1 MRLPCNWSHL
11 TLSGTT
17 CYCANSLSI
26 APCNSPGLPACS
38 SQLAYPMECTSPCS
52 GDSSYQCGNALV
64 LNLYASIKS
73 PIPIIGRA
81 KLPSSSSANSVA
93 LMSNT
98 NSATPTSSTGTP
110 MVTTSTP
117 YPETTSA
124 SSSSDN
130 GYSTSTIYETQLI
143 TITSCA
149 PTITHC
155 PARNTSMSMVSRPV
169 AIVIYST
176 EWITISSCAAVVTD
190 CPYRVSTRMVPVTT
204 VTLHGNPPSP
214 TPKGNTIMPTAIPT
228 PGNGGVV
235 PGNGGV
241 VPGNGTAL
249 SHSPITIVSGTTGN
263 GLVWSSFVAVGF
275 VFVGMFWA

>member
-1 MRLPCNWSHL
+1 
-11 TLSGTT
+11 
-17 CYCANSLSI
+17 
-26 APCNSPGLPACS
+26 
-38 SQLAYPMECTSPCS
+38 
-52 GDSSYQCGNALV
+52 
-64 LNLYASIKS
+64 
-73 PIPIIGRA
+73 
-81 KLPSSSSANSVA
+81 

-235 PGNGGV
+235 PGNG
-241 VPGNGTAL
+241 TAP

>member
-1 MRLPCNWSHL
+1 MRLPCNCTRL

-26 APCNSPGLPACS
+26 APCNSPGWPSYCGG
-38 SQLAYPMECTSPCS
+38 QLAYPMECTSPCS

-64 LNLYASIKS
+64 LNLYAFTGS
-73 PIPIIGRA
+73 PIPLVGRA
-81 KLPSSSSANSVA
+81 ELPSSSSANSVA
-93 LMSNT
+93 LTSNSG
-98 NSATPTSSTGTP
+98 SATPTSSTGTP
-110 MVTTSTP
+110 MVTTSTS
-117 YPETTSA
+117 YPGTTSA
-124 SSSSDN
+124 STSSNDH
-130 GYSTSTIYETQLI
+130 STSTIYETQFL

-176 EWITISSCAAVVTD
+176 EWITISSCAPVVTN
-190 CPYRVSTRMVPVTT
+190 CPYSVSTRMVPVTT
-204 VTLHGNPPSP
+204 ITLHGNPPSP
-214 TPKGNTIMPTAIPT
+214 TPKGSTMMPTAIPT

-235 PGNGGV
+235 PS
-241 VPGNGTAL
+241 NGTAPGNI
-249 SHSPITIVSGTTGN
+249 PIIIVSGATGN
-263 GLVWSSFVAVGF
+263 GLIWSSFVAVGF

>member
-1 MRLPCNWSHL
+1 MRLPCNWTHL

-17 CYCANSLSI
+17 CYCANFLSI
-26 APCNSPGLPACS
+26 APCNSPGSSACS
-38 SQLAYPMECTSPCS
+38 SQLSYPMECTSPCS

-81 KLPSSSSANSVA
+81 ELPSSSSANSVA

-117 YPETTSA
+117 YPGTTSA
-124 SSSSDN
+124 STSSDN

-155 PARNTSMSMVSRPV
+155 PARNTSLSMVSRPV

-176 EWITISSCAAVVTD
+176 EWITISSCAPVVTD
-190 CPYRVSTRMVPVTT
+190 CPYRVSTGMVPVTT

-214 TPKGNTIMPTAIPT
+214 TPKGNTMMPTAIPT

-235 PGNGGV
+235 PGNG
-241 VPGNGTAL
+241 TAP
-249 SHSPITIVSGTTGN
+249 SNSPISIVSGATGN

-275 VFVGMFWA
+275 VFVGVFWA

>member
-1 MRLPCNWSHL
+1 
-11 TLSGTT
+11 
-17 CYCANSLSI
+17 
-26 APCNSPGLPACS
+26 
-38 SQLAYPMECTSPCS
+38 
-52 GDSSYQCGNALV
+52 
-64 LNLYASIKS
+64 
-73 PIPIIGRA
+73 
-81 KLPSSSSANSVA
+81 

-190 CPYRVSTRMVPVTT
+190 CPYRVSTRMVSGY
-204 VTLHGNPPSP
+204 HGHFAWES
-214 TPKGNTIMPTAIPT
+214 TFSYSEGKHYYA
-228 PGNGGVV
+228 NGY
-235 PGNGGV
+235 
-241 VPGNGTAL
+241 TDAWKRRC
-249 SHSPITIVSGTTGN
+249 ST
-263 GLVWSSFVAVGF
+263 W
-275 VFVGMFWA
+275 